1 MARYLTPAKV
11 GLLVLVELY
20 AEEAIPSDAVVPVL
34 SFIASQVMAY
44 DPSGPAA
51 SQTTRWTK
59 AERAVSLVISFK
71 DFERLLSSYPFLQG
85 LPGKRLW
92 DQFLNKLWGI
102 DSLYALEAFF
112 DHLSSVLSKSKDD
125 LRKEGLDPDQLEPG
139 VKLAPNSPLGAFVR
153 RARLE
158 YQRLHFHDCTELWKD
173 FVRYRQP
180 TCHYQKRKNP
190 EFSRYSFDNVLLR
203 GELED
208 WDVDKVASLA
218 SVAYGDML
226 AGDHTGTL
234 SVSIDD
240 VENLLDFQIE
250 QMQKYGNRIPLEIR
264 HQFHDLLND
273 SFLVPSLTHYITF
286 LDAWRAGDYP
296 TAFDFLHRY
305 FDYTMQHRDRLFYQ
319 YALMN
324 LAVLQADFGCHKE
337 AMTAMLE
344 TVATAR
350 ENRDMTCLNFSL
362 NWLFHFGQAH
372 PDLIRDLR
380 SDNLLGTGK
389 ETMAFLRVK
398 ARESGMWTL
407 WSSVLLS
414 EAKLC
419 LINGDSIATALE
431 HMVRSSQ
438 IIVEKNMKGMFGA
451 QLGLYSSLWS
461 RLGLGHLAA
470 VSCEIF
476 LRCHTYHS
484 MFDDELKIL
493 SRFSL
498 ALLDQGKYREAME
511 TLDKAD
517 ENSLRSW
524 KPNQYWYKYRGF
536 VRLRR
541 DLHHNNLDGAEQLL
555 DQFLQSKADD
565 FEPDLALVIDA
576 SHIDYLTRRGDLS
589 SAFGKVDKMI
599 SDLQEENRDI
609 CLRVRALLV
618 KVSLLDRCGRPQR
631 AFSLA
636 LRAANLSLRARLM
649 SLLWAA
655 IGALSNILVSM
666 GEFEAAAQLLTA
678 ILPRS
683 LESETPALTAK
694 LYAYLA
700 DANMGLAG
708 QAQSDTKAGDGEA
721 AVGREYET
729 TRVVET
735 TKAVIKRRDDYLK
748 RAATAVQRAFDE
760 YSSVEDV
767 KGQCEMMAK
776 KAVIMKVMGDMA
788 LAADYAA
795 AYVELKKK
803 AESWELDRGETK

>member
-20 AEEAIPSDAVVPVL
+20 VEEAIPSDAVVPVL
-34 SFIASQVMAY
+34 SFIASHLIGY
-44 DPSGPAA
+44 DSNGPAT
-51 SQTTRWTK
+51 SQATRWKK
-59 AERAVSLVISFK
+59 AERAVGLVISIK
-71 DFERLLSSYPFLQG
+71 DFEKLLSSYPFLKG

-112 DHLSSVLSKSKDD
+112 GHISSALPRTKED
-125 LRKEGLDPDQLEPG
+125 LRKEGLDPDQPEPG
-139 VKLAPNSPLGAFVR
+139 VKLSPNSPLGAFVR

-180 TCHYQKRKNP
+180 TSHYQKRKNP

-234 SVSIDD
+234 PVSIDD

-362 NWLFHFGQAH
+362 NWLFHFGLAH

-389 ETMAFLRVK
+389 ETMVFLRVK
-398 ARESGMWTL
+398 AREAGMWTL

-461 RLGLGHLAA
+461 RLGLGYLAA

-476 LRCHTYHS
+476 LRCHTCHS

-524 KPNQYWYKYRGF
+524 KPNQYWYKYRGII
-536 VRLRR
+536 RLKR

-565 FEPDLALVIDA
+565 FEPDLALVIDTA
-576 SHIDYLTRRGDLS
+576 HIDYLARRGDLS
-589 SAFGKVDKMI
+589 SAFGKVDKMM

-609 CLRVRALLV
+609 FLRVRALLV

-631 AFSLA
+631 AFSVA
-636 LRAANLSLRARLM
+636 LRAANLSLRARLI

-655 IGALSNILVSM
+655 IGAISNILVSM
-666 GEFEAAAQLLTA
+666 GEFEPAAQLLTA

-683 LESETPALTAK
+683 LECESPDLTAK

-708 QAQSDTKAGDGEA
+708 QAESDTKAGDGEEA
-721 AVGREYET
+721 LVREHEA
-729 TRVVET
+729 RGVET
-735 TKAVIKRRDDYLK
+735 AKTAVKRRDEYLK

-760 YSSVEDV
+760 YSSIEDV

-803 AESWELDRGETK
+803 AETWGLGREETR

>member
-1 MARYLTPAKV
+1 MSRYLTPAKV
-11 GLLVLVELY
+11 GLLVLIELY
-20 AEEAIPSDAVVPVL
+20 VEEAIPSDAVVPVL
-34 SFIASQVMAY
+34 SFIASHMIGY
-44 DPSGPAA
+44 DPNGPST
-51 SQTTRWTK
+51 SQATRWIK
-59 AERAVSLVISFK
+59 AERAVSLVVSIK
-71 DFERLLSSYPFLQG
+71 DFEKLLSSYPLLTG

-92 DQFLNKLWGI
+92 DQFLNNLWGI
-102 DSLYALEAFF
+102 DSLHALEDFF
-112 DHLSSVLSKSKDD
+112 ANLSSMFPKSKEE
-125 LRKEGLDPDQLEPG
+125 LRKEGLDPDEPELG
-139 VKLAPNSPLGAFVR
+139 VKLSHNSPLGAFIR

-158 YQRLHFHDCTELWKD
+158 YQRLQFHDCTELWKD

-180 TCHYQKRKNP
+180 TSHYQKRKNP
-190 EFSRYSFDNVLLR
+190 DFSRYSFDNVLLR

-208 WDVDKVASLA
+208 WDVDKVAGLA

-226 AGDHTGTL
+226 AGDRTGTL
-234 SVSIDD
+234 PVSIED

-273 SFLVPSLTHYITF
+273 TFLIPSLTHYITF

-296 TAFDFLHRY
+296 TAFEFLHRY

-324 LAVLQADFGCHKE
+324 LAVLQADFGCYKE

-344 TVATAR
+344 TVTVAR

-372 PDLIRDLR
+372 PELIRGLQ

-389 ETMAFLRVK
+389 ETLAFLRVK
-398 ARESGMWTL
+398 AREAGMWTL

-438 IIVEKNMKGMFGA
+438 IIVEKNMKGMLGA
-451 QLGLYSSLWS
+451 HLSLYSSLWG

-493 SRFSL
+493 SRFCL

-511 TLDKAD
+511 VLDNVD

-524 KPNQYWYKYRGF
+524 KPSQYWYKYRGII
-536 VRLRR
+536 RLKR
-541 DLHHNNLDGAEQLL
+541 DLHHDNLDGAEQLL
-555 DQFLQSKADD
+555 DQFLQSKGDD
-565 FEPDLALVIDA
+565 FEPDLAFVIDTA
-576 SHIDYLTRRGDLS
+576 HIDYLTRRGDLS
-589 SAFGKVDKMI
+589 SASEKVDKMI
-599 SDLQEENRDI
+599 SELQDENRDI
-609 CLRVRALLV
+609 CLRVKALLI

-631 AFSLA
+631 AFSIA
-636 LRAANLSLRARLM
+636 LRAANLCLRARQM
-649 SLLWAA
+649 SLLWAS
-655 IGALSNILVSM
+655 IGAISNILVSM
-666 GEFEAAAQLLTA
+666 GEFEAATQLLTA
-678 ILPRS
+678 ALPRS
-683 LESETPALTAK
+683 LECESPALTAK

-708 QAQSDTKAGDGEA
+708 QSQDETRAGEDGETPKRDRESRGSEATKAA
-721 AVGREYET
+721 
-729 TRVVET
+729 
-735 TKAVIKRRDDYLK
+735 IQRRDEYLN
-748 RAATAVQRAFDE
+748 RAAMAVQRAFDE
-760 YSSVEDV
+760 YSSIEDITN
-767 KGQCEMMAK
+767 QCEMMAK
-776 KAVIMKVMGDMA
+776 KAVIMKVLGDMA

-795 AYVELKKK
+795 AYVGLKKK
-803 AESWELDRGETK
+803 AGSLSLQRGETG

>member
-1 MARYLTPAKV
+1 MTRYLTPAKV

-20 AEEAIPSDAVVPVL
+20 VKEAIPSDAVVPVL
-34 SFIASQVMAY
+34 SFIASHMIGY
-44 DPSGPAA
+44 DPNGPST
-51 SQTTRWTK
+51 SQATRWTK
-59 AERAVSLVISFK
+59 AERAVSLVVSIK
-71 DFERLLSSYPFLQG
+71 DFEKLLSSYPFLMG

-92 DQFLNKLWGI
+92 DQFLNNLWGI
-102 DSLYALEAFF
+102 DSLDALEDFF
-112 DHLSSVLSKSKDD
+112 ANLLLMLPKSKEE
-125 LRKEGLDPDQLEPG
+125 LRKEGLDPDEPELG
-139 VKLAPNSPLGAFVR
+139 VKLSHNSPLGAFVR

-158 YQRLHFHDCTELWKD
+158 YQRLPFHECTELWKD

-180 TCHYQKRKNP
+180 TSHHQKRKNP

-226 AGDHTGTL
+226 AGDRTGTL
-234 SVSIDD
+234 PVSLED
-240 VENLLDFQIE
+240 VESLLDFQIE

-273 SFLVPSLTHYITF
+273 TFLIPSVTHYITF
-286 LDAWRAGDYP
+286 LDAWRAGDYT

-324 LAVLQADFGCHKE
+324 LAVLQADFGCYKE

-350 ENRDMTCLNFSL
+350 ETRDMTCLNFSL

-372 PDLIRDLR
+372 PDLIRGLQ

-438 IIVEKNMKGMFGA
+438 LIVEKNMKAMFGA
-451 QLGLYSSLWS
+451 HLGLYSSLWG
-461 RLGLGHLAA
+461 RLGIGHLAS

-493 SRFSL
+493 GRFSL

-511 TLDKAD
+511 VLDNVD

-524 KPNQYWYKYRGF
+524 KPSQYWYKYRGV
-536 VRLRR
+536 VRLKR
-541 DLHHNNLDGAEQLL
+541 DLHHDNLDGAELLL
-555 DQFLQSKADD
+555 DQFLQSRGDD
-565 FEPDLALVIDA
+565 LEPDLAFVIDTA
-576 SHIDYLTRRGDLS
+576 HIDYLIRRGDLS
-589 SAFGKVDKMI
+589 SASAKVDRMI
-599 SDLQEENRDI
+599 SELQDEDRDI
-609 CLRVRALLV
+609 SLRVKALLI

-631 AFSLA
+631 AFSMA
-636 LRAANLSLRARLM
+636 LRAANLCLRARLM
-649 SLLWAA
+649 SLLWAS
-655 IGALSNILVSM
+655 IGAIANILVSM

-678 ILPRS
+678 VLPRS
-683 LESETPALTAK
+683 LECESPALTAK

-708 QAQSDTKAGDGEA
+708 QSEVETKASDGGETPRRDRERRGSEA
-721 AVGREYET
+721 
-729 TRVVET
+729 
-735 TKAVIKRRDDYLK
+735 TKAAIQRRDEYLN
-748 RAATAVQRAFDE
+748 RAAMAVQMAFDE
-760 YSSVEDV
+760 YSSIEDITN
-767 KGQCEMMAK
+767 QCQMMAK
-776 KAVIMKVMGDMA
+776 KAVIMKVLGDMA

-795 AYVELKKK
+795 AYVGLKKK
-803 AESWELDRGETK
+803 AESLSLQRGETG

>member
-1 MARYLTPAKV
+1 M
-11 GLLVLVELY
+11 LLPDTVL
-20 AEEAIPSDAVVPVL
+20 
-34 SFIASQVMAY
+34 
-44 DPSGPAA
+44 
-51 SQTTRWTK
+51 
-59 AERAVSLVISFK
+59 
-71 DFERLLSSYPFLQG
+71 
-85 LPGKRLW
+85 
-92 DQFLNKLWGI
+92 
-102 DSLYALEAFF
+102 
-112 DHLSSVLSKSKDD
+112 
-125 LRKEGLDPDQLEPG
+125 
-139 VKLAPNSPLGAFVR
+139 
-153 RARLE
+153 
-158 YQRLHFHDCTELWKD
+158 
-173 FVRYRQP
+173 
-180 TCHYQKRKNP
+180 
-190 EFSRYSFDNVLLR
+190 
-203 GELED
+203 
-208 WDVDKVASLA
+208 
-218 SVAYGDML
+218 
-226 AGDHTGTL
+226 
-234 SVSIDD
+234 
-240 VENLLDFQIE
+240 
-250 QMQKYGNRIPLEIR
+250 KYGLR
-264 HQFHDLLND
+264 
-273 SFLVPSLTHYITF
+273 F

-324 LAVLQADFGCHKE
+324 LAVLQADFGCYKE

-372 PDLIRDLR
+372 PDLIRDLQ

-389 ETMAFLRVK
+389 ETLAFLRVK
-398 ARESGMWTL
+398 AREAGMWTL

-451 QLGLYSSLWS
+451 QLGLYSALWD

-484 MFDDELKIL
+484 MFDDELKMI

-511 TLDKAD
+511 ILDKAD

-524 KPNQYWYKYRGF
+524 KPSQYWYKYRGII
-536 VRLRR
+536 RLQR

-555 DQFLQSKADD
+555 DQFLQSKGDD
-565 FEPDLALVIDA
+565 LEPDLALVIDTA
-576 SHIDYLTRRGDLS
+576 HIDYLARRGDLS
-589 SAFGKVDKMI
+589 SASAKVDKMI
-599 SDLQEENRDI
+599 SELQDENRDI
-609 CLRVRALLV
+609 GLRVKALLI

-631 AFSLA
+631 AFSIA
-636 LRAANLSLRARLM
+636 LRAANLCLRARLI

-655 IGALSNILVSM
+655 IGAISNILVSM
-666 GEFEAAAQLLTA
+666 GEFEAATQLLTA

-683 LESETPALTAK
+683 LECESPALTAK

-708 QAQSDTKAGDGEA
+708 QSESDTKAGENEEVPQRERETRGTEATKA
-721 AVGREYET
+721 AV
-729 TRVVET
+729 
-735 TKAVIKRRDDYLK
+735 KRRDEYLK
-748 RAATAVQRAFDE
+748 RAAMAVQRAFDE
-760 YSSVEDV
+760 YSSIEDINS
-767 KGQCEMMAK
+767 QCEMMAK
-776 KAVIMKVMGDMA
+776 KAVIMKVLGDMA

-803 AESWELDRGETK
+803 AESLALDRGETR